1 MMKRTILYQLLILVS
16 LAISGQEISVRVEY
30 PSVVEAGQQFNVS
43 WTVNAGGGEFS
54 APAFTGFYKLIGPQ
68 TSYSSNTQILNG
80 KVSREIS
87 YTYTYFLQAIN
98 EGKFVL
104 PPAKFTLKNKP
115 YYSDSIRIEVV
126 ASGVQQQNQKAGAA
140 DAGGNQVVESGGR
153 DLFVNLL
160 LDRKEVFLGE
170 NISATVKIYT
180 RVSLSG
186 INEIKLPAF
195 DKFLKSDL
203 PGQQSQPRDESV
215 NGLRYTTGI
224 IQQFLLYPQVAG
236 EITIDPVQ
244 LTVMVRQQSSQ
255 SDLFSDFFAQDV
267 PKIIASQ
274 PVKIR
279 VKPLPGTRPADFSG
293 VVGKLDM
300 KASLSKDTVN
310 VNDAL
315 SFRITVSGNG
325 NLKIAQ
331 SPVFK
336 LSPDIEVFDPKI
348 TDDIKSGINGAA
360 GQRTFEYLLI
370 PRHYGDF
377 TIPPVTYSFFNT
389 SSGRYETLRTRE
401 FRFHAIKGSE
411 QNTGITVYGGVSKED
426 VKYLGKDIRF
436 IKSDPGKIVK
446 PAEVIVSKQ
455 SFLSFFAGSLLVF
468 LIILFIRREHIRR
481 NSDVSRV
488 RNRKAGKIAVKRLR
502 SAALCLKNGE
512 LDRFHDE
519 ILKSL
524 WGYLSDKLNI
534 PVADLTRT
542 NAVASLY
549 EYGISEDVIKNL
561 TTILDSCEFARY
573 APSSSGTEAAD
584 IYEGAARVIKSIE
597 NSIA

>member
-1 MMKRTILYQLLILVS
+1 MKKVILFQLLIMVS
-16 LAISGQEISVRVEY
+16 LAMSGQEVSVRVEY
-30 PSVVEAGQQFNVS
+30 PAVVEAGQQFNVS

-68 TSYSSNTQILNG
+68 TSYSSSTQILNG

-87 YTYTYFLQAIN
+87 YSYVYFLQAIN
-98 EGKFVL
+98 EGKYVL
-104 PPAKFTLKNKP
+104 PPAKFTLKNKA

-126 ASGVQQQNQKAGAA
+126 GSGAQQPGQRSGAA
-140 DAGGNQVVESGGR
+140 DAGSNQVVESGGR

-160 LDRKEVFLGE
+160 LDRKEVFMGE
-170 NISATVKIYT
+170 SISATVKIYT
-180 RVSLSG
+180 RVNLSG
-186 INEIKLPAF
+186 VNEIKLPSF

-203 PGQQSQPRDESV
+203 PGQQTQPRDESV
-215 NGLRYTTGI
+215 NGLRYTTGVV
-224 IQQFLLYPQVAG
+224 QQFLLYPQVAG
-236 EITIDPVQ
+236 DITIDPVQ
-244 LTVMVRQQSSQ
+244 LTVIVRQQSSQ

-267 PKIIASQ
+267 PKVIASQ
-274 PVKIR
+274 PVKVR

-300 KASLSKDTVN
+300 KASLGKDSVN
-310 VNDAL
+310 VNDAI
-315 SFRITVSGNG
+315 SFKITISGNG

-331 SPVFK
+331 APVFK

-348 TDDIKSGINGAA
+348 TDDIKSSINGAA

-377 TIPPVTYSFFNT
+377 TIPPVTYSYFNT
-389 SSGRYETLRTRE
+389 ASGRYETLTTRE
-401 FRFHAIKGSE
+401 FRFHAIKGND

-436 IKSDPGKIVK
+436 IKSDAGKITQ
-446 PAEVIVSKQ
+446 PAAIIVSKP
-455 SFLSFFAGSLLVF
+455 SFLSFYAATLLLF
-468 LIILFIRREHIRR
+468 LVILFVRREHIRR

-488 RNRKAGKIAVKRLR
+488 RNRKAGKIAVRRLR
-502 SAALCLKNGE
+502 TAELCLKNGE
-512 LDRFHDE
+512 IDRFYDE

-534 PVADLTRT
+534 PVSDLTRT
-542 NAVASLY
+542 NAVAALTDR
-549 EYGISEDVIKNL
+549 GINEDVITNL
-561 TTILDSCEFARY
+561 TKILDSCEFARY
-573 APSSSGTEAAD
+573 APSSSGTEASD
-584 IYEGAARVIKSIE
+584 IYEGAARVIKSVE

>member
-1 MMKRTILYQLLILVS
+1 MKKVILFQLLIMVS
-16 LAISGQEISVRVEY
+16 LAMSGQEVSVRVEY
-30 PSVVEAGQQFNVS
+30 PAVVEAGQQFNVS

-68 TSYSSNTQILNG
+68 TSYSSSTQILNG

-87 YTYTYFLQAIN
+87 YSYVYFLQAIN
-98 EGKFVL
+98 EGKYVL
-104 PPAKFTLKNKP
+104 PPAKFTLKNKA

-126 ASGVQQQNQKAGAA
+126 GSGAQQPGQRAGAA
-140 DAGGNQVVESGGR
+140 DAGSNQVVESGGR

-160 LDRKEVFLGE
+160 LDRKEVFMGE
-170 NISATVKIYT
+170 SISATVKIYT
-180 RVSLSG
+180 RVNLSG
-186 INEIKLPAF
+186 VNEIKLPSF

-203 PGQQSQPRDESV
+203 PGQQTQPRDESV
-215 NGLRYTTGI
+215 NGLRYTTGVV
-224 IQQFLLYPQVAG
+224 QQFLLYPQVAG
-236 EITIDPVQ
+236 DITIDPVQ
-244 LTVMVRQQSSQ
+244 LTVIVRQQSSQ

-267 PKIIASQ
+267 PKVIASQ
-274 PVKIR
+274 PVKVR

-300 KASLSKDTVN
+300 KASLGKDSVN
-310 VNDAL
+310 VNDAI
-315 SFRITVSGNG
+315 SFKITISGNG

-331 SPVFK
+331 APVFK

-348 TDDIKSGINGAA
+348 TDDIKSSINGAA

-377 TIPPVTYSFFNT
+377 TIPPVTYSYFNT
-389 SSGRYETLRTRE
+389 ASGRYETLTTRE
-401 FRFHAIKGSE
+401 FRFHAIKGND

-436 IKSDPGKIVK
+436 IKSDAGKITK
-446 PAEVIVSKQ
+446 PAAIIVSKP
-455 SFLSFFAGSLLVF
+455 SFLSFYAATLLLF
-468 LIILFIRREHIRR
+468 LAILFVRREHIRR

-488 RNRKAGKIAVKRLR
+488 RNRKAGKIAVRRLR
-502 SAALCLKNGE
+502 TAELCLKNGE
-512 LDRFHDE
+512 IDRFYDE

-534 PVADLTRT
+534 PVSDLTRT
-542 NAVASLY
+542 NAVAALTDR
-549 EYGISEDVIKNL
+549 GINEDVITNL
-561 TTILDSCEFARY
+561 TKILDSCEFARY
-573 APSSSGTEAAD
+573 APSSSGTEASD
-584 IYEGAARVIKSIE
+584 IYEGAARVIKSVE